1 MLAYTRVIFV
11 VPSGDAQR
19 IARVEQFL
27 KLKLRDSFSAGF
39 IRNVSRGS
47 GEIVEIMRKSR
58 KTHPVTS
65 YEVRLVGEKELTEQF
80 VRALFERGFISEG
93 NTWRVLTFP
102 DGP

>member
-39 IRNVSRGS
+39 IRNVSRG
-47 GEIVEIMRKSR
+47 
-58 KTHPVTS
+58 
-65 YEVRLVGEKELTEQF
+65 
-80 VRALFERGFISEG
+80 
-93 NTWRVLTFP
+93 
-102 DGP
+102 